1 MLIKRIYGR
10 DSTLYKK
17 NAMIAAEYDESERSY
32 LQQLQN
38 YEGMRMSLSQIEMQI
53 EQGKESLLDVRHQ
66 ALTEEQKHIV
76 NLKNAVEQLQVS
88 ITTWEQNY
96 LLMAPISGKL
106 TFMSVWSNNQNVAS
120 GESVFVIAP
129 DEGALPMGKALLPG
143 SRLR

>member
-32 LQQLQN
+32 LQQLQG

-53 EQGKESLLDVRHQ
+53 EQGKESLLDVQHQ

-76 NLKNAVEQLQVS
+76 NLKNTVEQLQVS
-88 ITTWEQNY
+88 ITTWEQSY
-96 LLMAPISGKL
+96 LLVAPISGKL
-106 TFMSVWSNNQNVAS
+106 TFMYGVIIRMWLPVK
-120 GESVFVIAP
+120 VF
-129 DEGALPMGKALLPG
+129 L
-143 SRLR
+143 

>member
-129 DEGALPMGKALLPG
+129 DEGA
-143 SRLR
+143 